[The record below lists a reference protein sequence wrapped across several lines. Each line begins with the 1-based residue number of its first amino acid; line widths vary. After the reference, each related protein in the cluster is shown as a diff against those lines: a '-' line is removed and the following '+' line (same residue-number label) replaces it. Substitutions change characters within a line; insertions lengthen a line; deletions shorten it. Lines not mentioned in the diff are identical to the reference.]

1 MKKIIVFL
9 VLILL
14 GLILTGY
21 SPEKRVIDPK
31 NKDVFIKGKLT
42 FKNKDIPAVKFWVE
56 GDAGYYS
63 VIIYEENGSE
73 KVTEATMVVSE
84 IFQKEISSSVNYYV
98 FNYNKIDYSIIDFDN
113 KKTKGLRGLRL
124 LPLGL
129 RIVKNV
135 EKHTGGKISGYV
147 VW

>member
-1 MKKIIVFL
+1 MKKIISFL
-9 VLILL
+9 VLIM
-14 GLILTGY
+14 GWLILTGY
-21 SPEKRVIDPK
+21 SPEKRVLDPK
-31 NKDVFIKGKLT
+31 NKDIFIKGKLT

-63 VIIYEENGSE
+63 VIIYQENGSE
-73 KVTEATMVVSE
+73 KVNEATMIVSE
-84 IFQKEISSSVNYYV
+84 IFEKEISSSIDCYV
-98 FNYNKIDYSIIDFDN
+98 FKYNKIDYSIIDFDN
-113 KKTKGLRGLRL
+113 KKTKGLKGLRL

-129 RIVKNV
+129 RTVREI